1 MTRVPT
7 KRHPEL
13 VSGSMNTRVRELNAR
28 RRCSWIPTFVG
39 MTLGLLAAPAA
50 AETIA
55 FTGGRVV
62 IGDGSEPIDNG
73 VVVIRDGRVV
83 AAGAN
88 VAIPPGAAV
97 VDAHGKWVTPG
108 VVAGFSRIGLS
119 EVDAASASN
128 DIQAAGSPFS
138 AALDI
143 APAVNPQ
150 AIAIGINRAA
160 GVTRAVVAPGNAG
173 HSIFAG
179 QGAVIDLGGDMQPIT
194 RARLFQFIE
203 MGEDGGQAAG
213 GSRVSAHALLR
224 NALREAGELR
234 QPIVA
239 PGRRAA
245 AAAPAV
251 PPLEDM
257 PDARMTESAG
267 ARRDDVLLTRF
278 DAAALI
284 PVVRGSQL
292 LLVHVER
299 ASDILQVLA
308 LKREFPALRLVLV
321 GASEGWRVAQQIAAA
336 HVPVIGSALN
346 DLPAAFEQLAAT
358 QSNMGRMRAA
368 GISVSIGMIN
378 DDEARQVRLE
388 MQYAGNLV
396 ALARIPGAA
405 GLSWSQAFT
414 AISSAPAEAVGLGDE
429 IGSLRPGRRADV
441 VVWDGDPLELATG
454 VEGVWID
461 GVRQSL
467 RNHQTEL
474 RDRYRHPQEGALP
487 HAYDPR

>member
-1 MTRVPT
+1 MTRAPA

-13 VSGSMNTRVRELNAR
+13 DSGSMNVRLRGLSAK
-28 RRCSWIPTFVG
+28 SWRSWVPAFAG
-39 MTLGLLAAPAA
+39 MTLGLLASPLAA
-50 AETIA
+50 QTIA

-62 IGDGSEPIDNG
+62 IGDGSAPIDNG
-73 VVVIRDGRVV
+73 TVVIRDGRVV

-88 VAIPPGAAV
+88 VAIPPGATM

-128 DIQAAGSPFS
+128 DIQASGSPFS

-179 QGAVIDLGGDMQPIT
+179 QGAMIDLGGDMQPIT

-203 MGEDGGQAAG
+203 LGEEGGQAAG

-234 QPIVA
+234 QPIA
-239 PGRRAA
+239 GPGRRAA
-245 AAAPAV
+245 AAPAL

-257 PDARMTESAG
+257 PDSRMAEQG
-267 ARRDDVLLTRF
+267 QRRDDVLLTRF
-278 DAAALI
+278 DAAALV

-321 GASEGWRVAQQIAAA
+321 GAGEGWRVAEQIAAA
-336 HVPVIGSALN
+336 HVPVIANALN

-368 GISVSIGMIN
+368 GVAVSIGMIN
-378 DDEARQVRLE
+378 DDEARQVRVE
-388 MQYAGNLV
+388 TQYAGNLV
-396 ALARIPGAA
+396 ALTRIPGAA
-405 GLSWSQAFT
+405 GLSWSQAFE
-414 AISSAPAEAVGLGDE
+414 AISAAPAEAVGLGDE

-441 VVWDGDPLELATG
+441 VLWDGDPLELSTG
-454 VEGVWID
+454 VDAVWID